1 MSKTAKIVSTGRSQ
15 SVMLP
20 AEFRFEGSEVFV
32 RAIPKPAT
40 FILSSKPDSWEG
52 LFQLY
57 GGDQAP
63 DDFMG
68 TADRSRPS
76 RGRDPFAGWKE

>member
-1 MSKTAKIVSTGRSQ
+1 
-15 SVMLP
+15 MLP
-20 AEFRFEGSEVFV
+20 AEFRFEGSKVFV
-32 RAIPKPAT
+32 RRDPKT
-40 FILSSKPDSWEG
+40 GGVILSPKPDSWED

-68 TADRSRPS
+68 TADRSGSS
-76 RGRDPFAGWKE
+76 RARDPIADWKE